1 MRSQITPKNIRR
13 LVAADGYMALN
24 MPERAVEELEKV
36 QNLGPLEGPRR
47 LLLGLALKRSGE
59 DENAIPHL
67 EQAARLMPSPVR
79 SFAWSELASCYRHMG
94 NEELADLAET
104 LGGDRTYEL
113 RIALP
118 DSELNISS
126 TESST
131 ELI

>member
-1 MRSQITPKNIRR
+1 MRSQITPKSIRR

-24 MPERAVEELEKV
+24 MHSRAVTELEKV
-36 QNLGPLEGPRR
+36 DDLGPLEGPRR

-59 DENAIPHL
+59 QASAIPHL

-79 SFAWSELASCYRHMG
+79 RFAWSELASCYRSAG

-104 LGGDRTYEL
+104 LGGDTEFEL

-118 DSELNISS
+118 HSELTICS
-126 TESST
+126 TERAM
-131 ELI
+131 ELN